1 MTLVVIQ
8 GLFIFFWLTKLNMF
22 GLVSWISDGES
33 YHPIRLFLPL
43 VIYGG
48 IKIAYWFAEPI
59 AELLNIIIGWIITI
73 GIIYFVYW
81 LFFV

>member
-8 GLFIFFWLTKLNMF
+8 GLFIFFWFTKFNLL
-22 GLVSWISDGES
+22 GIVSWISDGES

-43 VIYGG
+43 IVYAG
-48 IKIAYWFAEPI
+48 IKITYWFADPI
-59 AELLNIIIGWIITI
+59 SKLLNIIIGWLIAI